1 MQYKKEV
8 GVMLDV
14 ARSYIKS
21 HTTGGETNNSSSSPP
36 VTQQGIS
43 QQ

>member
-14 ARSYIKS
+14 AQLYIKS
-21 HTTGGETNNSSSSPP
+21 KTTASVVDDADAPGSKNQET
-36 VTQQGIS
+36 V
-43 QQ
+43 